1 MKQITQ
7 NYKTGVLKI
16 EEVPAP
22 LLRKGGALVRT
33 SFSLISAGTERATL
47 EISKKSLVGKAKARP
62 DLVKQVLATSKKIG
76 LKNTFDLVRNRLN
89 STVPLG
95 YSLSGIVEEVSDD
108 VCGIHVGDE
117 VACAGAGYANH
128 AEQVFIPQNLM
139 AKIPCEVSHEDAAFT
154 TVGGIALHGVRQA
167 NVGMGDNV
175 GVIGLGLVG
184 QITAALLKVQGC
196 RVCGIDL
203 SDYAVNLAK
212 KMGTDLALLR
222 NDPVFNASVEAF
234 SRSIGL
240 DSVIITAGTDSNDPF
255 LLAAELLRDKGTLV
269 VVGGIRM
276 EIVKSV
282 SSQFYH
288 KEIDI
293 KFSRSYGPGRY
304 DTNYEEKG
312 VDYPVGYVRWTE
324 QRNMTC
330 FLDLLAAERIDLS
343 PIITHTFSFKDALK
357 AYELIEGKGD
367 ATYSG
372 ILLKYGL
379 DAAKKS
385 PRVIVN
391 ERGKPVSGAIGVG
404 MIGAGNFAQANILPF
419 LKGDAKIS
427 LNGVCTAKG
436 LTAKSVAEKFGF
448 AYCTSDVDE
457 IVWDENTQVVCIATR
472 HDSHAHY
479 VATALRAGKHVFVE
493 KPLCLDESQL
503 NEITKA
509 YCGLPSQTS
518 AIRHLMVGYNRRFA
532 PLSLKLKEF
541 IGYANGPI
549 TVVYRVNAGALPS
562 DNWYQDPDQGGRF
575 IGEGCHFID
584 YGQFLTDSAPLRV
597 TASGIATV
605 DRPLLLTD
613 DLIVTIEMENG
624 SLVTIIY
631 NASGNAAMPKERI
644 EVFGSNSS
652 AILDDF
658 KVLTLF
664 RGRKKQVVKNM
675 GSDKGNKTEISSFLE
690 CIRLGREALIPFES
704 LVATSRATFAAMES
718 LRIKAPIALQ

>member
-47 EISKKSLVGKAKARP
+47 EISKKGLVGKAKARP
-62 DLVKQVLATSKKIG
+62 DLVKQVLATTKKIG
-76 LKNTFDLVRNRLN
+76 VKNTFDLVRTRLN

-95 YSLSGIVEEVSDD
+95 YSLSGIVEEISDN

-128 AEQVFIPQNLM
+128 AEQVFVPQNLM
-139 AKIPCEVSHEDAAFT
+139 AKIPRGLSHEDAAFT
-154 TVGGIALHGVRQA
+154 TVGSIALHGVRQA

-184 QITAALLKVQGC
+184 QLTVALLKAQGC

-203 SDYAVNLAK
+203 ADYTVGLAK
-212 KMGTDLALLR
+212 KMGVDLALLR
-222 NDPVFNASVEAF
+222 NDPVLNANVDAF
-234 SRSIGL
+234 SRGIGL

-282 SSQFYH
+282 SSLFYH

-304 DTNYEEKG
+304 DVNYEEKG

-330 FLDLLAAERIDLS
+330 FLDLLAAGRMDLR
-343 PIITHTFSFKDALK
+343 PIITHIFSFKDALE
-357 AYELIEGKGD
+357 AYELIEGKGGSP
-367 ATYSG
+367 YSG
-372 ILLKYGL
+372 ILFKYDL
-379 DAAKKS
+379 DAEKKS
-385 PRVIVN
+385 PRVIVR
-391 ERGKPVSGAIGVG
+391 ERGKPVSGTIGVG

-427 LNGVCTAKG
+427 LNGICTAKG
-436 LTAKSVAEKFGF
+436 LTARSVAEKFGF
-448 AYCTSDVDE
+448 AYCTSGADE
-457 IVWDENTQVVCIATR
+457 IVRDENTQVVFIATR
-472 HDSHAHY
+472 HDSHAYY
-479 VATALRAGKHVFVE
+479 VAAALRAGKHVFVE

-503 NEITKA
+503 NEITEA

-518 AIRHLMVGYNRRFA
+518 ALRHLMVGYNRRFA

-541 IGYANGPI
+541 VGHANGPV
-549 TVVYRVNAGALPS
+549 TVVYRVNAGAIPS

-575 IGEGCHFID
+575 IGEGCHFVD

-613 DLIVTIEMENG
+613 DLVVTIEMENG
-624 SLVTIIY
+624 SLVTVIY
-631 NASGNAAMPKERI
+631 SASGDASMPKERI
-644 EVFGSNSS
+644 EFFGANSS
-652 AILDDF
+652 AVLDDF

-664 RGRKKQVVKNM
+664 TGGKKRVVKKM
-675 GSDKGNKTEISSFLE
+675 GQDKGNKAEVSSFLE
-690 CIRLGREALIPFES
+690 SIELGRKALIPFES
-704 LVATSRATFAAMES
+704 LVTTSRITFAAIES
-718 LRIKAPIALQ
+718 LRSKGSIAL

>member
-47 EISKKSLVGKAKARP
+47 EISKKGLVGKAKARP
-62 DLVKQVLATSKKIG
+62 DLVKQVLATTKKIG
-76 LKNTFDLVRNRLN
+76 VKKTFDLVRTRLN

-95 YSLSGIVEEVSDD
+95 YSLSGIVEEISDD

-128 AEQVFIPQNLM
+128 AEQVFVLQNLM
-139 AKIPCEVSHEDAAFT
+139 AKIPRGLSHEDAAFT
-154 TVGGIALHGVRQA
+154 TVGSIALHGVRQA

-184 QITAALLKVQGC
+184 QLTVALLKAQGC

-203 SDYAVNLAK
+203 ADYTVGLAK
-212 KMGTDLALLR
+212 KMGVDLALLR
-222 NDPVFNASVEAF
+222 NDPVLNANVDAF
-234 SRSIGL
+234 SRGIGL

-282 SSQFYH
+282 SSLFYH

-304 DTNYEEKG
+304 DVNYEEKG

-330 FLDLLAAERIDLS
+330 FLDLLAAGRMDLR
-343 PIITHTFSFKDALK
+343 PIITHIFSFKDALE
-357 AYELIEGKGD
+357 AYELIEGKGGSP
-367 ATYSG
+367 YSG
-372 ILLKYGL
+372 ILFKYDL
-379 DAAKKS
+379 DAEKKS
-385 PRVIVN
+385 PRVIVR
-391 ERGKPVSGAIGVG
+391 ERGKPVSGTIGVG

-427 LNGVCTAKG
+427 LNGICTAKG
-436 LTAKSVAEKFGF
+436 LTARSVAEKFGF
-448 AYCTSDVDE
+448 AYCTSGADE
-457 IVWDENTQVVCIATR
+457 IVRDENTQVVFIATR
-472 HDSHAHY
+472 HDSHAYY
-479 VATALRAGKHVFVE
+479 VAAALRAGKHVFVE
-493 KPLCLDESQL
+493 KPLCLDEAQL

-518 AIRHLMVGYNRRFA
+518 ALRHLMVGYNRRFA

-541 IGYANGPI
+541 LGYATGPI

-575 IGEGCHFID
+575 IGEGCHFVD
-584 YGQFLTDSAPLRV
+584 YGQFLTDSAPSLV
-597 TASGIATV
+597 MASGIAAGE
-605 DRPLLLTD
+605 RPLLLTD
-613 DLIVTIEMENG
+613 DLVVTIEMKNG
-624 SLVTIIY
+624 SLVTVIY
-631 NASGNAAMPKERI
+631 NASGDAAMPKERI
-644 EVFGSNSS
+644 EVFGAKSS
-652 AILDDF
+652 AIIDDF

-664 RGRKKQVVKNM
+664 RGRKKHVVKNM
-675 GSDKGNKTEISSFLE
+675 GSDKGNKTEIASFLE

-704 LVATSRATFAAMES
+704 IVATSRITFAAMES
-718 LRIKAPIALQ
+718 LRSKVPIAL